1 MLVHFSL
8 GLGRSN
14 GNDMTSNGN
23 DMTFSFPQ
31 IHPPVVDV
39 TIESLLIAGGVAS
52 PQESVIR
59 RAYTRY
65 GGAVV
70 AALAGRGR
78 IQAAVDVYRLAESQP
93 SLTTVNRLQLEG
105 ITISGPLSEGSPVTR
120 CFRNRTE
127 LVLKP
132 LDKREYDRALAFF
145 EALNGTSAI
154 SGLTPFELRSSAKG
168 KHFMLMPVFGASIEC
183 LPHLDNEDITELWR
197 CMRNALR
204 GLHGYGFAHM
214 DIKPANICLDRRA
227 FVLIDLGSVTRFG
240 EEAATTPPY
249 VARDFPGGMLYSSA
263 LADWWLLAMTL
274 AEKATGLRVG
284 EVDRPTMVM
293 LSKRLEENL
302 PPAVWAELREEL
314 NTNA

>member
-1 MLVHFSL
+1 MA
-8 GLGRSN
+8 
-14 GNDMTSNGN
+14 
-23 DMTFSFPQ
+23 FSFPQ
-31 IHPPVVDV
+31 IHSVVDV
-39 TIESLLIAGGVAS
+39 TIESLLIAGGVSS

-65 GGAVV
+65 GSAVV

-78 IQAAVDVYRLAESQP
+78 VQAAVDVYRLAESLP
-93 SLTTVNRLQLEG
+93 SLTTVNQLQLEG
-105 ITISGPLSEGSPVTR
+105 ITINGRTLYEGSPVTR
-120 CFRNRTE
+120 CFRNRFE

-132 LDKREYDRALAFF
+132 LDKREHDRALAFS
-145 EALNGTSAI
+145 EAMNGNSAI

-168 KHFMLMPVFGASIEC
+168 KHFMLMPVFGASLEC
-183 LPHLDNEDITELWR
+183 LSLLDNEDITELWR

-204 GLHGYGFAHM
+204 GLHGFGFAHM

-240 EEAATTPPY
+240 EAASTTPPY

-284 EVDRPTMVM
+284 EVDTPTMAM
-293 LSKRLEENL
+293 LSKRLEEKL
-302 PPAVWAELREEL
+302 PPDVWAELREEL